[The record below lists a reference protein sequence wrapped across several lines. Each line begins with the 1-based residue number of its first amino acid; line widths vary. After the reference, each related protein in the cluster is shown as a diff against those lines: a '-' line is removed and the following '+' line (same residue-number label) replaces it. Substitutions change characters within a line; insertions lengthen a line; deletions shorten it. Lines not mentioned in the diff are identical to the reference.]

1 MPLQPHPQRPEWMI
15 GNEADLRD
23 PPPVDIPEGTR
34 GLYGQSPDDWSP
46 RLYLVPAETPIEEII
61 EFFEVGTSCSIRHG
75 WAERDTL
82 DLVTSTLS
90 RVNDITPGSI
100 AMATPSELRFR
111 FWRRLRVDELEEIEG
126 VYRKVDEYQAGLERY
141 ISHGLSGA
149 SLLHDVGET
158 GVLNLLW
165 R

>member
-1 MPLQPHPQRPEWMI
+1 MPLQPHPQRREWMI
-15 GNEADLRD
+15 GDEVDLRD
-23 PPPVDIPEGTR
+23 PPPVDTPGGMR
-34 GLYGQSPDDWSP
+34 GLYGQSPDDWAP
-46 RLYLVPAETPIEEII
+46 RLYLVPTETPIEEII

-75 WAERDTL
+75 WPERDTL

-90 RVNDITPGSI
+90 RVNDVTPGSI
-100 AMATPSELRFR
+100 EMATPSELRFR
-111 FWRRLRVDELEEIEG
+111 FWRRLRIDELEEIEG

-141 ISHGLSGA
+141 VSQGLSGA